1 MYSDSDLDIDQDV
14 ALATGYI
21 HTETICPC
29 VCVCGCT
36 YACNI
41 CMRYMHLFNYSLLMG
56 SSHSFPDLESTNR
69 CKIRAWNPNASAS
82 SSPWFHGVLF
92 TKFQALHPI
101 PLSPAWMCIPL
112 RQWIEFLMF
121 KWTVTILMNH
131 ELTEVHI
138 QVCIHIYC
146 IYCIYIVC
154 IYIYES
160 DCVTIHRG
168 LAGSTSPHRQ
178 VTRT

>member
-1 MYSDSDLDIDQDV
+1 MYPYIFLDIHV
-14 ALATGYI
+14 LWFRFGYRSRCSFSYRI
-21 HTETICPC
+21 HTYRNYMSVR

-138 QVCIHIYC
+138 QVCIHIYIYC
-146 IYCIYIVC
+146 IYCIYIYIVC
-154 IYIYES
+154 IYIYMNLI
-160 DCVTIHRG
+160 V
-168 LAGSTSPHRQ
+168 
-178 VTRT
+178 